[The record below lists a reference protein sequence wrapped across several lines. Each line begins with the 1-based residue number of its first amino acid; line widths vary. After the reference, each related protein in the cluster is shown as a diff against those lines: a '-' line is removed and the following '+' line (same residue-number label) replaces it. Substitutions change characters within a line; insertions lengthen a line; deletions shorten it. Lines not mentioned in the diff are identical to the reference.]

1 MVRARRWVAPCYALG
16 LTLLI
21 LAPLLRPGY
30 LLLRDAVSTPRS
42 YLTGAALG
50 LGEAAPRAVPQDF
63 AVALA
68 SRLIDGGTVVKAL
81 LLVGLWLAGCGAARL
96 VAIVLPEAGLPGQL
110 VAITVAIWNP
120 YVAERLLQ
128 GHWSLLVG
136 YGCLPWV
143 AAAMLGL
150 RDGANGPMRRS
161 RLHLTSAG
169 PGADSDEPR
178 RTAGPMRRSRLHLT
192 SAGPGADSDEPRRTA
207 GPMRLFGLVF
217 FLALAGL
224 TPTGLLLAAVVALVC
239 VAAPGSGPPRWWCA
253 ASAVAIAATAALP
266 WLMAVVLSPGSA
278 QGESAGVA
286 AFAAR
291 AEPGLGT
298 LGSLAGLGGIWNA
311 EAVPGSRR
319 TAFALVATAAF
330 IGVLGLGWASVRDLP
345 AVRPLL
351 ILAGATVLTF
361 SLLATGPGLALL
373 RWATEIAPG
382 LGVLRDGQKW
392 VALAVPGYLLA
403 GAGAVV
409 GLRDRLPPARA
420 ALVCCVALIVVL
432 PDLAWGVAGRV
443 TPVHYPPGWAAVAAK
458 INADPRPVAVL
469 PADTM
474 RHFIWAGPAPV
485 LDPLPRW
492 VRAEVLTTGDLTVGG
507 HTVPG
512 EGSHAREVQ
521 EALLSGAEPATLGV
535 KGVGWVVTESDV
547 DGEIGSAAKTLTRL
561 PVAYRDSDLTVHRV
575 GGRGPKTS
583 AGPRRAAIAVHLVWL
598 AMLVAGAGGLAAPLI
613 QRRLRG

>member
-1 MVRARRWVAPCYALG
+1 MVRARRWIAPCYALG

-50 LGEAAPRAVPQDF
+50 LGEASPRAVPQDF

-81 LLVGLWLAGCGAARL
+81 LVVGLWLAGCGAARL

-120 YVAERLLQ
+120 YIAERLLQ

-150 RDGANGPMRRS
+150 RAGATG
-161 RLHLTSAG
+161 
-169 PGADSDEPR
+169 
-178 RTAGPMRRSRLHLT
+178 
-192 SAGPGADSDEPRRTA
+192 
-207 GPMRLFGLVF
+207 LFGLVF

-224 TPTGLLLAAVVALVC
+224 TPTGLLLAAVVALAC

-278 QGESAGVA
+278 HGESSGVA

-319 TAFALVATAAF
+319 TAFALLATAVLF
-330 IGVLGLGWASVRDLP
+330 GVLGLGWASVRDLP

-351 ILAGATVLTF
+351 ILAGSTVLVFT
-361 SLLATGPGLALL
+361 LLATGPGLALL
-373 RWATEIAPG
+373 SWATDVAPG

-443 TPVHYPPGWAAVAAK
+443 TPVHYPAGWAAVAAK

-474 RHFIWAGPAPV
+474 RHFPWAGSAPV

-507 HTVPG
+507 QTVPG
-512 EGSHAREVQ
+512 EGTHAREVQ
-521 EALLSGAEPATLGV
+521 EALLSGAEPAALGV
-535 KGVGWVVTESDV
+535 KGVGWVVRESDI
-547 DGEIGSAAKTLTRL
+547 DGEMGAAAKTLTRL
-561 PVAYRDSDLTVHRV
+561 PVTFRDSDLTLYRV
-575 GGRGPKTS
+575 GGRAPKAS
-583 AGPRRAAIAVHLVWL
+583 AGQRRAAMAAHLVWL
-598 AMLVAGAGGLAAPLI
+598 AMLVAGAGGLAAPSLR
-613 QRRLRG
+613 RRLRD